1 MAPTGPALIGRDPE
15 SQKKLGTDA
24 LQALWNNRR
33 RPNGR
38 RGPPVPPLV
47 VAKGAIPRSEVAS
60 TAKKGKGSSGRSRT
74 APKNVSKYSSDIR
87 CTECKRHPANCT
99 CQGPQRKITDDRWY
113 RVDPEAWWDFR
124 APPRRSLDQEQP
136 TELDEAAEKEV
147 RSAMEALTAR
157 LNEQRVATRAILY
170 ERAMR
175 ELAKERMERVLAE
188 LMEAVGA
195 AAAEDDTQRILQNI
209 QPGAENL
216 PSLTVKHETVVKRK
230 RMGGLQIWPNPDM
243 VDVSKLTA
251 GHRPGYISAYERIIA
266 KIRAR
271 DDAVSLALKRAEA
284 LDQGEMTQGFK
295 IWLNPDMVDVAKL
308 RAGRP
313 AGYVPAYDRIV
324 ARIKAR
330 EARQAL
336 LKRQRAGRRHTESKG
351 GVLGKPA
358 VLRVDA
364 ENLESVEARDAKA
377 AKTARFEARVRYFY
391 ALGGTRER
399 VRTNRANRPSS
410 MWDDFPGPQRRSP
423 AATRVRGGRYLTKK
437 PEIPQIED
445 AQAFI
450 RARRAERRKAA
461 AAAPSARPRS
471 SPPHD
476 ASFVGELESLGRAV
490 ETRWGPETADDLDD
504 DDGGER
510 YARFYQLCLDT
521 CKEPERS
528 RWIADLRAKDRA
540 LERDQQR
547 VRDGAVDPPPLA
559 GVYDPEWNAGRMARR
574 RRWVRAARRQSVM
587 AKEADAGTF
596 TDYVGGSEDY
606 IDVV

>member
-1 MAPTGPALIGRDPE
+1 MDIA
-15 SQKKLGTDA
+15 
-24 LQALWNNRR
+24 
-33 RPNGR
+33 
-38 RGPPVPPLV
+38 
-47 VAKGAIPRSEVAS
+47 RS
-60 TAKKGKGSSGRSRT
+60 
-74 APKNVSKYSSDIR
+74 
-87 CTECKRHPANCT
+87 
-99 CQGPQRKITDDRWY
+99 
-113 RVDPEAWWDFR
+113 
-124 APPRRSLDQEQP
+124 
-136 TELDEAAEKEV
+136 
-147 RSAMEALTAR
+147 
-157 LNEQRVATRAILY
+157 
-170 ERAMR
+170 
-175 ELAKERMERVLAE
+175 
-188 LMEAVGA
+188 
-195 AAAEDDTQRILQNI
+195 DTQHILQNI

-216 PSLTVKHETVVKRK
+216 PSLTMKHETAVRRK

-251 GHRPGYISAYERIIA
+251 GHRPGYISAYDRIVA

-271 DDAVSLALKRAEA
+271 DDAVSLALKREA

-313 AGYVPAYDRIV
+313 AGYVSAYDRIV
-324 ARIKAR
+324 GRIKAR

-336 LKRQRAGRRHTESKG
+336 LKRQRAGVGRLPTSILRLLHHRERRHAESKG

-358 VLRVDA
+358 VLRVNA
-364 ENLESVEARDAKA
+364 ENVDSVEARDANA
-377 AKTARFEARVRYFY
+377 AKTARFEARV
-391 ALGGTRER
+391 
-399 VRTNRANRPSS
+399 RPSS

-450 RARRAERRKAA
+450 RARRRKAA

-471 SPPHD
+471 CPPHD
-476 ASFVGELESLGRAV
+476 VSFVSELESLGRAV

-504 DDGGER
+504 NDGGER

-559 GVYDPEWNAGRMARR
+559 GVYDPEWNAERMARR

-596 TDYVGGSEDY
+596 TDYVGGGEDY